1 MVNESTVQ
9 DQSQAACSHQV
20 RQYEVEV
27 EDQSQATSSR
37 QVIRDQLEV
46 QDEIRRSENISV
58 LFPQVS
64 TSCICDAYL
73 MCLNVCLCS

>member
-46 QDEIRRSENISV
+46 QDEIRRSENISC
-58 LFPQVS
+58 FIS
-64 TSCICDAYL
+64 TGEHQLYL
-73 MCLNVCLCS
+73 